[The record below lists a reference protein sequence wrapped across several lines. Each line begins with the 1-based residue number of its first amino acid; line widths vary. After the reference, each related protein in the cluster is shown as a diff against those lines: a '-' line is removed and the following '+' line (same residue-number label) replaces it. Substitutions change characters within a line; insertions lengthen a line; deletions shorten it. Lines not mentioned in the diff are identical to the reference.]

1 MKRSE
6 FTITCKRDGVF
17 LTVGDKCIRVA
28 DPIRVRS
35 IGTRLADKVTLFEI
49 KFETIDGD
57 TRSETFPFSYL
68 HRERWDKIKVRVGD
82 QGYVWPE
89 DRHVSDEILRQLAAE
104 RPKRRFVQV
113 SAPGWYQPAFVLPG
127 KVYGPPGSG
136 TDYRIDPDSDAHVG
150 AFACGKGSVEGWQ
163 EAVAKPA
170 RKSSC
175 LRVAI
180 AAAFAAPLLGPMAI
194 LRDQLVQRDVGW
206 QDSHAL
212 YRGVCSRSDRP
223 RWFARMGRL
232 GARNGGSSPR
242 SPGLRFAAG

>member
-1 MKRSE
+1 MTFVEIRFK
-6 FTITCKRDGVF
+6 TIHGDRQSKTF
-17 LTVGDKCIRVA
+17 L
-28 DPIRVRS
+28 
-35 IGTRLADKVTLFEI
+35 
-49 KFETIDGD
+49 
-57 TRSETFPFSYL
+57 FSYL
-68 HRERWDKIKVRVGD
+68 QRKRWGDLQIRLGD
-82 QGYVWPE
+82 QGYNWPE
-89 DRHVSDEILRQLAAE
+89 NQKVTNEILRQLAAE
-104 RPKRRFVQV
+104 EPKRRFVQV

-212 YRGVCSRSDRP
+212 YRGVCP
-223 RWFARMGRL
+223 GR
-232 GARNGGSSPR
+232 ATHV
-242 SPGLRFAAG
+242 